1 MRHKKI
7 KCTQNAVISVLS
19 GEQIAAFY
27 EKYSLTVYRVCYS
40 FVKNE
45 ADASDIM
52 QETFLKWLTCENP
65 PEGEEHETGW
75 LVVTAGN
82 LCKNFLKRR
91 SRVDFDGF
99 AEYEKNGKTDTAHRQ
114 NEILDAVMR
123 LPDKYKTVV
132 FLFYYKDYSTDKI
145 ARITEQRKSTVR
157 SQLKRA
163 REMLRRELGDDFD
176 E

>member
-1 MRHKKI
+1 MRQKI
-7 KCTQNAVISVLS
+7 KCTQNAVNSVLS
-19 GEQIAAFY
+19 REQIAEFY

-65 PEGEEHETGW
+65 PAGEEHETGW

-91 SRVDFDGF
+91 RHLDFDGF
-99 AEYEKNGKTDTAHRQ
+99 AEYEKNGREDTAHKK
-114 NEILDAVMR
+114 NELLDAVMR
-123 LPDKYKTVV
+123 LPDKYKTAV
-132 FLFYYKDYSTDKI
+132 FLFYYKDYSTEKI
-145 ARITEQRKSTVR
+145 AQITGQRKSTVR

-163 REMLRRELGDDFD
+163 REILHRELGDDFN